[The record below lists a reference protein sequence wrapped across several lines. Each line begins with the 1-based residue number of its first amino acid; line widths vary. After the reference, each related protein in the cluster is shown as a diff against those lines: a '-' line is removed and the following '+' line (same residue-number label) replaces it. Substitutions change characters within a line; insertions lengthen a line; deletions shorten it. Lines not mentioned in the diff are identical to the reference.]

1 MLSNISIELV
11 QLYFDSFLTIPPTLL
26 PLNDSR
32 RETTLT
38 VEKLSNRRALYFF
51 QGAKVEC
58 RKVSDKNNALL
69 MVITPK
75 KKVAKCSLD
84 T

>member
-1 MLSNISIELV
+1 MLSTISIELV

-26 PLNDSR
+26 LNDSR